1 MRKRG
6 LNPQQ
11 GTILQYLPKM
21 YTLKDDVENGL
32 NDYGKRN
39 VENDWVEELDLM
51 VEHNV
56 SLERKKL
63 KVDMEISMGGAKSTT
78 RKMRSCTRYG
88 KKIKFTRGRAANEL
102 TNYFNYV
109 DKNSLGSS

>member
-1 MRKRG
+1 M
-6 LNPQQ
+6 
-11 GTILQYLPKM
+11 
-21 YTLKDDVENGL
+21 KDDDAVMNG
-32 NDYGKRN
+32 YGKRYA
-39 VENDWVEELDLM
+39 ENDRVDELDLV

-63 KVDMEISMGGAKSTT
+63 KVDMEISTGGAKSTT
-78 RKMRSCTRYG
+78 GKKRSCTRYG